1 MTERREMIF
10 KFELMGFEVV
20 LMKLKFE
27 TIQVLVLR
35 YRNSKS
41 RMNKQVMSTLGPCV
55 MAGYGMMKCHAGAG
69 WRRCSALTE
78 NLDRFPLFPRRGQCR
93 LSLG

>member
-1 MTERREMIF
+1 
-10 KFELMGFEVV
+10 
-20 LMKLKFE
+20 MKLKFE

-78 NLDRFPLFPRRGQCR
+78 NLADARSNSIVFRYFPGEDNADCHWNDFYLYIFISP
-93 LSLG
+93 